1 MPHRSQNGRDGRW
14 IGVSQCGSEFVD
26 GHMAVRSVRL
36 QPDQSP
42 A

>member
-14 IGVSQCGSEFVD
+14 IGVSQCGAEFVN
-26 GHMAVRSVRL
+26 GHITVCRVRL
-36 QPDQSP
+36 QPDESP